1 LRNARKVINMIV
13 KIGLPVWIGGL
24 INIDL
29 TNLLQLF
36 KKYSVELVEIS
47 IDYPWPFKEWKLL
60 EELINELV
68 NNNIH
73 IGIHAPWRDIVLAT
87 PYNILGEAVEKLLVE
102 ILDKILKLIPYKTYI
117 VLHPLTMQKIEL
129 FNNRRDIIES
139 LEERLS
145 SLSKALGDRATLLLE
160 NLTRGFASEP
170 SYLREVV
177 KSINSED
184 IGICL
189 DIGHLAT
196 RYMRE
201 LKSRYN
207 DFYEYL
213 EEVVEIINDVNVE
226 TIHIHDVDNKGSEH
240 LLIGE
245 GVLEF
250 KKIFK
255 IISPLKPSHI
265 IYEMFRS
272 KKTKPSLGEILRII
286 NGQRTWVRIYIH

>member
-1 LRNARKVINMIV
+1 MVV
-13 KIGLPVWIGGL
+13 KIGLPIWIGSL
-24 INIDL
+24 TNIELD
-29 TNLLQLF
+29 NLLQLLR
-36 KKYSVELVEIS
+36 KYNIKLVEIS

-60 EELINELV
+60 EDLVNELIN
-68 NNNIH
+68 NNIY

-87 PYNILGEAVEKLLVE
+87 PYSILGEAIAKLLIN
-102 ILDKILKLIPYKTYI
+102 ILVKILELIPYKTYI

-129 FNNRRDIIES
+129 FSNRRDIIES
-139 LEERLS
+139 LKKRLS
-145 SLSKALGDRATLLLE
+145 LIDKTLNDKAALLLE

-177 KSINSED
+177 KGLDSDN

-201 LKSRYN
+201 LKNKYN
-207 DFYEYL
+207 SFYEYL
-213 EEVVEIINDVNVE
+213 EEVVGIIDDVNVE
-226 TIHIHDVDNKGSEH
+226 TIHIHDVDNKGLEH

-255 IISPLKPSHI
+255 IISPLKPSYI

-272 KKTKPSLGEILRII
+272 KKTKPSLEEILRII